1 MFQLHW
7 VLCCARFG
15 TRTAASRLLLR
26 LIQLRSCHQ
35 SNHPQLQNPTKP
47 APWPAKVPN
56 RSCYARTSAG
66 KSMLTHSSVLLQS
79 PFQQT
84 TLWIFTQ
91 RLQGLSFLAMWM
103 WVTRQKKR
111 PYINSEL
118 ANAGKTIMKAA
129 KLTIQEPRHNKSQVA
144 AVIIAAAANSRCCDF
159 AEQPR
164 SITRTSS
171 GFKAQGKLPNSGS
184 KLPCFNTSPIA
195 PQ

>member
-1 MFQLHW
+1 M
-7 VLCCARFG
+7 
-15 TRTAASRLLLR
+15 
-26 LIQLRSCHQ
+26 
-35 SNHPQLQNPTKP
+35 
-47 APWPAKVPN
+47 
-56 RSCYARTSAG
+56 
-66 KSMLTHSSVLLQS
+66 
-79 PFQQT
+79 
-84 TLWIFTQ
+84 Q
-91 RLQGLSFLAMWM
+91 RLQGLSFLLSHVDVSNQA
-103 WVTRQKKR
+103 KKR

-195 PQ
+195 PQYQKYKKIQMMQTNTL